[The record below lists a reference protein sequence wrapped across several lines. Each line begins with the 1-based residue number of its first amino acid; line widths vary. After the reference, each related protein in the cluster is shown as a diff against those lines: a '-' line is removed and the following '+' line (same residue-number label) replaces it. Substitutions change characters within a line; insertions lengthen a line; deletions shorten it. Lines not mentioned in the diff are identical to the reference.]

1 MKQGNGPPNK
11 VVLMSVLSQI
21 IPGINTTIVN
31 SAVDAGHGV
40 YARAYQLAW
49 ASIVPFVVVAIIC
62 CALLTNVK
70 ELMTEKVEASMERVP
85 EKTTA

>member
-21 IPGINTTIVN
+21 IPSINTTIVN

-40 YARAYQLAW
+40 YARAYHLAW

-62 CALLTNVK
+62 CALVTNIQ
-70 ELMTEKVEASMERVP
+70 ELMTEKSEASMEGAP
-85 EKTTA
+85 GKTTV